1 MARKKAAA
9 DLVAVG
15 VDGVIVAAVLPT
27 QRPFPHPQCHVPM
40 TVVGMTPRSA
50 VVTYQQRTAG
60 PEPLYATA
68 ARVAA

>member
-40 TVVGMTPRSA
+40 TVIGMTPS
-50 VVTYQQRTAG
+50 
-60 PEPLYATA
+60 
-68 ARVAA
+68 